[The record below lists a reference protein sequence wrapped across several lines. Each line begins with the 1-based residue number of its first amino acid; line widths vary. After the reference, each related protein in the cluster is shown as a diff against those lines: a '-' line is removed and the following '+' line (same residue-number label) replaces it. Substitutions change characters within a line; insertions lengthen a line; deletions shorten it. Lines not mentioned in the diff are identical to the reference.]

1 MKVDTIERITTCL
14 DGMSESQV
22 TTDAQASAA
31 VKPPRDPTWI
41 LSHKS
46 TCPTCQPTGSSRPC
60 GAYRRLQAWSLASK
74 QAHFVYF
81 NGHDPAARRAWSIAS
96 KHDSVK
102 TERRGQSDAQASS
115 MARSMASKHESRGL
129 DATAEVEA
137 DVAPLRQPCCM
148 PARLECLLSGAPR
161 VPAIRRDC

>member
-1 MKVDTIERITTCL
+1 MIPRGFFRIQARVRQGPPAL
-14 DGMSESQV
+14 VAV
-22 TTDAQASAA
+22 TGGYRHGRLHPNKHD
-31 VKPPRDPTWI
+31 I
-41 LSHKS
+41 LC
-46 TCPTCQPTGSSRPC
+46 TVQE
-60 GAYRRLQAWSLASK
+60 
-74 QAHFVYF
+74 F

-102 TERRGQSDAQASS
+102 TEQRGLSDAQASS

-129 DATAEVEA
+129 DAAVEAEA

-148 PARLECLLSGAPR
+148 PARLECLLSGTPR